1 MTLLETV
8 NHYLT
13 TAREALA
20 AAERNLTARAYR
32 SAVHEAYYAAFYAAT
47 AALATRGLHYKRHS
61 AVVANFNRLFVYED
75 KLFEAEMAGR
85 LQRLLDVRLQF
96 DYEPIPAEE
105 SAAEAALSAAS
116 AFVAEVVP
124 YVEAW
129 LETAG
134 DKEP

>member
-8 NHYLT
+8 KHYLT

-20 AAERNLTARAYR
+20 AAERNLTARAHR

-47 AALATRGLHYKRHS
+47 AALATRELQYKRH
-61 AVVANFNRLFVYED
+61 AALVANFNRLFVYEE

-85 LQRLLDVRLQF
+85 LQRLLDARLQF

-105 SAAEAALSAAS
+105 SAAEGALAAAR
-116 AFVAEVVP
+116 AFLAEVLP

-129 LETAG
+129 LEAAG